1 MRVDTGD
8 LWTYPAD
15 VRVITTNGVI
25 KANGELIMGK
35 GTALQAKERYPGIAL
50 ELGQLVEANG
60 NNPSSYTAPDGT
72 RIWTFPVKWH
82 WSMKADFDL
91 MAHSCHRLMR
101 LANLLQEVRAQ
112 QGRETEVV
120 IVMPRPGCG
129 EGGREWT
136 AVKAHIENLLDD
148 RFVVL
153 IPPASVV
160 KPTPSDQ

>member
-15 VRVITTNGVI
+15 VRVITTNGVVM
-25 KANGELIMGK
+25 ANGELVMGK
-35 GTALQAKERYPGIAL
+35 GTALQAKERYPGIAR

-82 WSMKADFDL
+82 WSTNADMDL
-91 MAHSCHRLMR
+91 IQHSAHRLMR

-112 QGRETEVV
+112 TGRSTDVT

-129 EGGREWT
+129 AGGRDWS
-136 AVKAHIENLLDD
+136 AVKARIENLLDD

-153 IPPASVV
+153 IPPG
-160 KPTPSDQ
+160 T